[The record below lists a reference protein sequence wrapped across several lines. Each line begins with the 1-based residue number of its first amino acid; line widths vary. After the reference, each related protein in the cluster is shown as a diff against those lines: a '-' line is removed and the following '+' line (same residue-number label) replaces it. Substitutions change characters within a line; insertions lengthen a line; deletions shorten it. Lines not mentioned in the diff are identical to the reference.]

1 MNYPTNTWQELNWYP
16 GYDHPDFF
24 AFCNNITD
32 MNAPANITA
41 VDMQLANYTNGLTWT
56 GLGAYANYVKQVILP
71 TCPSADLIDTTTA
84 GCFSTQNRKSNGRQ
98 IQSFLN

>member
-41 VDMQLANYTNGLTWT
+41 VDMQLSNYTNGSAWT
-56 GLGAYANYVKQVILP
+56 GLGAYANYVKRVILP
-71 TCPSADLIDTTTA
+71 TCPSADLIDTTTT

-98 IQSFLN
+98 IQSFFP